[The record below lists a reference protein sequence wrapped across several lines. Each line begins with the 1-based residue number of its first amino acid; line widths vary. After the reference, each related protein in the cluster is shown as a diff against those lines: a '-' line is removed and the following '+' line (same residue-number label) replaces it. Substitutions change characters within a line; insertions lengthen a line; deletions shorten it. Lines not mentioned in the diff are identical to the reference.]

1 MLELCAKSGDRGEHG
16 HLETSIHSS
25 TVHWHILC
33 CNRNRG
39 LHVARP
45 APSFQTGGMLI
56 RHGRATGEKH
66 IRASRFIGWIFL
78 AVVGAILLQS
88 IRILYSR

>member
-1 MLELCAKSGDRGEHG
+1 VPSREIVVSMVTWKPQFTPAQYIG
-16 HLETSIHSS
+16 TFFAAIVIVVF
-25 TVHWHILC
+25 TWQ
-33 CNRNRG
+33 G
-39 LHVARP
+39 LHLVSKP
-45 APSFQTGGMLI
+45 EEWLI